1 MTDSNIMK
9 KIVQIFIVIFITVLI
24 GTVIALLILKYY
36 VEGENNMP
44 FELSKIMVI
53 STAEGKDV
61 ESSEEKTTKWNFDIS
76 QNNDIYIEITKN
88 KNYEKTEVIDEIII
102 DNFKTIE
109 EPKVGKIEIYR
120 PTEIEEVTY
129 ENKEE
134 YKIENTLIYKG
145 NENSS
150 IKNLEIANQGGMLL
164 LRYAINDLGNYNSED
179 QEIKHDGTILKKIGI
194 NNEKIKSKVAFD
206 ISIKLKSDVTYTGTV
221 EIEIP
226 AGNIVDEGTSHY
238 EKNDLSNI
246 IFKRNLK

>member
-24 GTVIALLILKYY
+24 GTVIALLILKYH

-61 ESSEEKTTKWNFDIS
+61 NPSEENTTKWNFDIS
-76 QNNDIYIEITKN
+76 QNNDIYIEIAKN

-102 DNFKTIE
+102 DNFKIIE

-120 PTEIEEVTY
+120 PTKIEEVTY

-164 LRYAINDLGNYNSED
+164 LRYSINCLGNYNSED

-194 NNEKIKSKVAFD
+194 NSEELKSKVAFD
-206 ISIKLKSDVTYTGTV
+206 ISIKLKSDVTYTGNV
-221 EIEIP
+221 ELEIP